1 MTNSF
6 FPLSKS
12 RFPNPEQ
19 ACPNGLLAAGGELTP
34 EYLIDAYAHGIF
46 PWFDD
51 NSPILWWSPPL
62 RPLLF
67 PPKIQVP
74 KRLWRELRQFRVNLD
89 TNFSGVITACA
100 KMERPDQNGTWI
112 TQDMIDAYCRLRELN
127 LAHSIEV
134 WEENRLVGGLYGVS
148 LGRAFFGESMF
159 HLVSNASKAALI
171 ALCALLCHLDF
182 AFIDCQQMTPHIAR
196 FGAVETSRPDFLQL
210 LKNAL
215 LPPQPNWE
223 QARIF
228 FTDFTFG
235 PSLFTA

>member
-1 MTNSF
+1 
-6 FPLSKS
+6 
-12 RFPNPEQ
+12 
-19 ACPNGLLAAGGELTP
+19 
-34 EYLIDAYAHGIF
+34 
-46 PWFDD
+46 
-51 NSPILWWSPPL
+51 
-62 RPLLF
+62 
-67 PPKIQVP
+67 
-74 KRLWRELRQFRVNLD
+74 
-89 TNFSGVITACA
+89 
-100 KMERPDQNGTWI
+100 
-112 TQDMIDAYCRLRELN
+112 MIDAYCRLRELN

-134 WEENRLVGGLYGVS
+134 WEENRLVGGLYSVN